1 MKDLF
6 QKIFVLG
13 GITYLLT
20 SLFRK
25 LLWKTCF
32 ELQFIWSGKV
42 GPKIWF

>member
-1 MKDLF
+1 VKFIFDWGDLVKGQGGKGEMKDLF

-25 LLWKTCF
+25 LL
-32 ELQFIWSGKV
+32 
-42 GPKIWF
+42 